1 MNHNMD
7 YLIKKALAEKET
19 PNTDLNRRILMKV
32 KENNQMKKYLIK
44 KSIAT
49 AACIGLAALSSVSVY
64 AAYRYLNPSQVAEK
78 VATNSSI
85 AQAFMSK
92 DAVKI
97 NETQSSN
104 GYNITLL
111 GLVSGKNLAIHIPEE
126 NSQTLTASH
135 TYAVVAIESIDGQKI
150 EYKDFCISPLICGV
164 DFMIANNATMN
175 TF

>member
-78 VATNSSI
+78 VATKISS
-85 AQAFMSK
+85 
-92 DAVKI
+92 AVI
-97 NETQSSN
+97 SQP
-104 GYNITLL
+104 
-111 GLVSGKNLAIHIPEE
+111 LA
-126 NSQTLTASH
+126 A
-135 TYAVVAIESIDGQKI
+135 
-150 EYKDFCISPLICGV
+150 
-164 DFMIANNATMN
+164 
-175 TF
+175 